1 MNKQQYNQNIALGAG
16 KTPLAAFGRLP
27 KAAFLPMLAAT
38 LLLGACKKQILQL
51 PNPNAPTPQSS
62 LITEGGIDAYAQG
75 IFYKWIAF
83 ETGDGNLNFFDIAWY
98 MESNMGDEDFTPY
111 SNFGSRYPMNI
122 ASITLPAPYGTVI
135 KNPSGFATQLD
146 ILRSFNTRAAGD
158 GNSIQYEWDC
168 FYFVNAQANTL
179 LTALNNPALKLTG
192 DAATKIKL
200 LQAWAYYWKGYAY
213 SKIGSMYLAGV
224 IDDSPDSTAK
234 GLTSNVY
241 VPHDQVIA
249 AANKNLDQAAS
260 IFGSITENADYDATF
275 KLMIPTF
282 NQPNNVITPAMWVRN
297 IKSFEARNYMAN
309 HKVATMTSADWTA
322 IQGLAAAGM
331 QQGDF
336 TLMWGSAPLGIP
348 DLTKG
353 FGFPLHPMI
362 LHTYSGGLSF
372 VSERLMQDMMPGDK
386 RDSSFKAYP
395 GGAVVNVLN
404 RGIQFGTRYIPV
416 DFEDTTALYKGK
428 GRYATETYDARA
440 VVPIAPTWEETAL
453 MTAEA
458 DINLGSIDQGLQ
470 LIDAVRAS
478 QGAGLPKLAG
488 SGITA
493 DSALVQLHSER
504 RIGLYLHNVSWYDA
518 RRWGISAPVAQG
530 GGRIGN
536 VVIPGSLINQT
547 AYQVLPCHIDYSFSD
562 YWDVPQNE
570 LDFNAPASGSAPV
583 KN

>member
-1 MNKQQYNQNIALGAG
+1 MNKQLYNLRFLLPALASI
-16 KTPLAAFGRLP
+16 
-27 KAAFLPMLAAT
+27 
-38 LLLGACKKQILQL
+38 LLLGACKKSILQL
-51 PNPNAPTPQSS
+51 PSPNAPTPQSS
-62 LITEGGIDAYAQG
+62 LITEGGIDAFAQG

-98 MESNMGDEDFTPY
+98 IESNMGDEDFTPY

-122 ASITLPAPYGTVI
+122 ATITLPAPYGTVI
-135 KNPSGFATQLD
+135 KNPSGFPTQLD

-168 FYFVNAQANTL
+168 FYYINAQANTL
-179 LTALNNPALKLTG
+179 IQALTNPALKLSG
-192 DAATKIKL
+192 DGATKIKL
-200 LQAWAYYWKGYAY
+200 LQAWAYYWKGYSY

-224 IDDSPDSTAK
+224 IDDSPDSTIK
-234 GLTSNVY
+234 GFTSSMY
-241 VPHDQVIA
+241 VPHDQVID
-249 AANKNLDQAAS
+249 AANKNFDQAAS

-282 NQPNNVITPAMWVRN
+282 NLPNNVITPAMWVRQ

-309 HKVATMTSADWTA
+309 RKVKTMTAADWTA
-322 IQGLAAAGM
+322 IQTLAAAGM
-331 QQGDF
+331 TPNDN
-336 TLMWGSAPLGIP
+336 TLKWGVAPAGIP

-353 FGFPLHPMI
+353 LGFLFHPMM
-362 LHTYSGGLSF
+362 LHSYSGGLSF
-372 VSERLMQDMMPGDK
+372 VSERLMQDIMPGDQ
-386 RDSSFKAYP
+386 RLSAFKPYP

-404 RGIQFGTRYIPV
+404 RGIQFGTRYIPI
-416 DFEDTTALYKGK
+416 DIEDTSGKGK
-428 GRYATETYDARA
+428 YATENYSPLAQ
-440 VVPIAPTWEETAL
+440 VPIAPTWEETAL

-458 DINLGSIDQGLQ
+458 DIHLGSVDAGLQ

-478 QGAGLPKLAG
+478 QNAGLPKLAG
-488 SGITA
+488 SGISA
-493 DSALVQLHSER
+493 DSALVHLRSER

-518 RRWGISAPVAQG
+518 RRWGINEPVAQG

-536 VVIPGSLINQT
+536 IVVPGSLIGPSGT
-547 AYQVLPCHIDYSFSD
+547 PATVLPCQIDYSFSD

-570 LDFNAPASGSAPV
+570 LDFNPAATGSASV